1 MYAIRGRLVCAFRA
15 SELPLLCA
23 RRVFVSSVR
32 SGRAF
37 ELRASASLR
46 SSELLSHR
54 YGSSFDELPSSATYL
69 PYRDYGSVSSD
80 RSAFRDFRAA
90 AAPRGALFSGQR
102 SERCCDAVSCLL
114 AVSCSGP
121 ACPAVAVVATFPQS
135 DLELVAFSCV
145 ADQWCCCSATSCL
158 RSATWQRSSL
168 PCGAVVATFPQSDLE
183 VVAPA

>member
-1 MYAIRGRLVCAFRA
+1 MYAIRGRLCVLSELPSFRFSGLVRA
-15 SELPLLCA
+15 CLIGTGRVGPSSFELPLLCA
-23 RRVFVSSVR
+23 RP
-32 SGRAF
+32 
-37 ELRASASLR
+37 
-46 SSELLSHR
+46 LSHR

-69 PYRDYGSVSSD
+69 PYRDYGSSD

-90 AAPRGALFSGQR
+90 AAPRGAALFSGQR

-145 ADQWCCCSATSCL
+145 ADQWCCSAVVVAQRCCLATSCYVEL
-158 RSATWQRSSL
+158 
-168 PCGAVVATFPQSDLE
+168 
-183 VVAPA
+183 